1 MSTLASAIGGPA
13 LAASIALTGFLSLFP
28 LLLVGIAVMGFV
40 AAGDTSFVSDVI
52 EQFGLE
58 GRAAEV
64 VTDAIAVA
72 EDSRRAATV
81 IGVLGLLW
89 SGLAVVGSLQA
100 ASNAA
105 WQLTGRGL
113 ADKAEGLRWLTGAT
127 VLFLASLGLG
137 ALTGILPGFLAPV
150 VLCAGL
156 ALSVA
161 LFLWTFTTLG
171 KQAMGWRA
179 HLPGAILAAAGF
191 ELLKVLGT
199 VVLPRTVASS
209 SALYGTLGVGV
220 RGAGVARALRSAD
233 RLRGRAQR
241 RAVRIGGRHGDR
253 RARGPEGRR

>member
-1 MSTLASAIGGPA
+1 
-13 LAASIALTGFLSLFP
+13 
-28 LLLVGIAVMGFV
+28 MGFV

-137 ALTGILPGFLAPV
+137 AL
-150 VLCAGL
+150 
-156 ALSVA
+156 
-161 LFLWTFTTLG
+161 
-171 KQAMGWRA
+171 MGSC
-179 HLPGAILAAAGF
+179 P
-191 ELLKVLGT
+191 
-199 VVLPRTVASS
+199 ASS
-209 SALYGTLGVGV
+209 PRSCSAPD
-220 RGAGVARALRSAD
+220 S
-233 RLRGRAQR
+233 
-241 RAVRIGGRHGDR
+241 
-253 RARGPEGRR
+253 P